1 MKPKGFFNPTLNRMY
16 RNKFLFIGSVTF
28 NRMIEKMVIL
38 AKFKALFRNLM
49 LGSTKKMLD
58 NQVENNRTSLV

>member
-1 MKPKGFFNPTLNRMY
+1 MY